1 MKNPDCSVDLCLVNL
16 EEFYE
21 VAIKNFVV
29 FILEGASSGEILCF
43 VFSFG
48 FDGVSDEC
56 LPLFSL
62 FDGKDGHGFRGSVA
76 CDQGLCGTIDA
87 VKVFCSRVLLPGS

>member
-1 MKNPDCSVDLCLVNL
+1 MKNPDLSVDLCLVNL
-16 EEFYE
+16 EEFCE

-29 FILEGASSGEILCF
+29 FILEGASSGEILGF

-48 FDGVSDEC
+48 FDGVRDEC

-62 FDGKDGHGFRGSVA
+62 FDGKDGHGF
-76 CDQGLCGTIDA
+76 QGLGC
-87 VKVFCSRVLLPGS
+87 L